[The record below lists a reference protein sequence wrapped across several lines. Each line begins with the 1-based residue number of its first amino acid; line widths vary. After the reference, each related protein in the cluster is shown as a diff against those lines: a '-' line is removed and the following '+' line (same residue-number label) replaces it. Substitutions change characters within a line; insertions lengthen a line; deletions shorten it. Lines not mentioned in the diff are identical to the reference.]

1 MSGRLHPKDEALLRR
16 LQKDHPRAQWF
27 TGDTKRSVER
37 LIAIGLIQR
46 TRDGVVITPAGIV
59 YCMLTD
65 QVAIMKNDFSQTS
78 LFGGPETG
86 KSNQIQQSLWK

>member
-1 MSGRLHPKDEALLRR
+1 MKGRLHPRDEALLRR
-16 LQKDHPRAQWF
+16 LQNDHPRAQWF

-46 TRDGVVITPAGIV
+46 TRDGVVITPAGLV

-65 QVAIMKNDFSQTS
+65 QVATVRSDCIQPSLFSQN
-78 LFGGPETG
+78 EA
-86 KSNQIQQSLWK
+86 KEMNQTQKGLWE

>member
-1 MSGRLHPKDEALLRR
+1 MSGRLHMKDEALLRR

-46 TRDGVVITPAGIV
+46 TRDGVAITPAGLV

-65 QVAIMKNDFSQTS
+65 QITSVKNDCVQPS
-78 LFGGPETG
+78 LFSGSGTKE
-86 KSNQIQQSLWK
+86 SNQKQQKLW